1 MEHCIKII
9 VLSVCSLHIIGCGK
23 TEVDEGTPIADR
35 AADVERETT
44 PPTFEELEAMKNGP
58 QSE

>member
-9 VLSVCSLHIIGCGK
+9 LLSVCSLHIVGCGQ
-23 TEVDEGTPIADR
+23 TEVDEGTPIEDR
-35 AADVERETT
+35 TADVERETT
-44 PPTFEELEAMKNGP
+44 PPTPEELEAMKNGS